1 MHTLSAQ
8 ASTQNE
14 QCYIVYTSERRKATT
29 LPGPV
34 LSMDSEEEGPNDE
47 EGEEDDGNQFLVGFM
62 FGNVGTDMRL
72 EEDYLDEAS
81 PSVHLCSQSASVVP
95 TART

>member
-1 MHTLSAQ
+1 
-8 ASTQNE
+8 
-14 QCYIVYTSERRKATT
+14 
-29 LPGPV
+29 
-34 LSMDSEEEGPNDE
+34 MDSEEEGPNDE

-95 TART
+95 TAKPYFILDQWFLLLPTRSTGCP